1 MHCRHIIL
9 PTLHFQ
15 EYINTKTL
23 KISFDITYMCSSSL
37 TACAQHGAESSSLR
51 IVIGISHCKHF
62 QHNLH
67 TLFVQQIKPFLSV
80 NRVYFHFDMPKYT
93 QNRAVWLSA
102 CSSAL
107 THCDSKIVGTYWVV
121 GGGYLRRQGK
131 YAGSPQLAGLQR
143 TSRNKTVPRSSGW
156 TRGWVLPDTERGCTQ
171 HTEHSHWRRDLHS
184 PDQWTRTATL
194 RSDK

>member
-9 PTLHFQ
+9 TTLHFQ

-23 KISFDITYMCSSSL
+23 KISFDITYKCWSSL

-102 CSSAL
+102 CSSDAL
-107 THCDSKIVGTYWVV
+107 RFQNC
-121 GGGYLRRQGK
+121 GYLLGSRRGVPAE
-131 YAGSPQLAGLQR
+131 AGEIRWKPTACR
-143 TSRNKTVPRSSGW
+143 FAKNV
-156 TRGWVLPDTERGCTQ
+156 TE
-171 HTEHSHWRRDLHS
+171 
-184 PDQWTRTATL
+184 
-194 RSDK
+194 